1 MDEFQLHHLSPMLL
15 YPAPPMLCGQQPRPN
30 LLIFFKFDPNSQTNV
45 KPDKNASKQACF
57 AGFNQPHEETIMKKA
72 LLISLL
78 LAFAAGTAI
87 AQNNNGFGQG
97 DRGNGRNGSNGEYAG
112 GNQRVERM
120 TEQLGLDEAQQAQ
133 ITAIFENSQALH
145 AEEQERFRQMSEEF
159 RDNAN
164 AEILLLLTPEQ
175 AAMHTELQQQRAEFR
190 RALEDARG
198 EGGYGR
204 GGHGTGECGN

>member
-1 MDEFQLHHLSPMLL
+1 
-15 YPAPPMLCGQQPRPN
+15 
-30 LLIFFKFDPNSQTNV
+30 
-45 KPDKNASKQACF
+45 
-57 AGFNQPHEETIMKKA
+57 MKKA
-72 LLISLL
+72 LLISFL

-97 DRGNGRNGSNGEYAG
+97 NGGKNGGNRGNSEYAG

-133 ITAIFENSQALH
+133 IMVIVEASQALH
-145 AEEQERFRQMSEEF
+145 IEEQERFREVA
-159 RDNAN
+159 RIIHDNAN
-164 AEILLLLTPEQ
+164 AEILLVLTPEQ
-175 AAMHTELQQQRAEFR
+175 AAMHAELQQKRAEFR

-204 GGHGTGECGN
+204 GSRDGRGTGECGN

>member
-1 MDEFQLHHLSPMLL
+1 MKKT
-15 YPAPPMLCGQQPRPN
+15 
-30 LLIFFKFDPNSQTNV
+30 LLI
-45 KPDKNASKQACF
+45 A
-57 AGFNQPHEETIMKKA
+57 
-72 LLISLL
+72 LL

-97 DRGNGRNGSNGEYAG
+97 DGGNGRNAGNGEYAG

-120 TEQLGLDEAQQAQ
+120 TEQLGLDETQQAQ
-133 ITAIFENSQALH
+133 VTAIFETSQALH
-145 AEEQERFRQMSEEF
+145 AEEQERCGQMNREI

-175 AAMHTELQQQRAEFR
+175 AAMHEELQQQRTEFR

-204 GGHGTGECGN
+204 GGRGTRDCGN